1 MRVLPLLCLATTA
14 AIAQPIS
21 HPTSWRY
28 IHPQAK
34 TMIGVDVRAVM
45 QSDLWKKVSAEF
57 EKSGWKQQVT
67 HHGLDFVQ
75 DIDRILLSSPA
86 LPANAKQLEGAPVVI
101 VVQGRFQLD
110 KLRASLLAKGAKPAS
125 YKGVPL
131 LRQDGKT
138 DMLLALVSSQ
148 LLVLGDPTSLRAAI
162 DHHQSALPALSGEPM
177 FQRATELTTLYDAWI
192 VSDVPPAAGASAP
205 SAQFLQEVRGFEG
218 GISFRDGLALEVN
231 LRTESPEKARE
242 LTDGLRV
249 LLQFA
254 AMGPKPD
261 PMIKDLIERLRV
273 QSDDTRASFAILW
286 KQDEVAGLLNGMKG
300 KVVQAAFGA
309 PDGPI
314 PAAPPLPD
322 PEPKPP
328 AGPLVVKIHGMDEG
342 TREIAL
348 PRE

>member
-1 MRVLPLLCLATTA
+1 MRVLPLLCLAASA

-28 IHPQAK
+28 IHPEAK
-34 TMIGVDVRAVM
+34 TMVGVDVRAVM

-57 EKSGWKQQVT
+57 EKSGWKQQVR
-67 HHGLDFVQ
+67 HQGLDFFQ
-75 DIDRILLSSPA
+75 DIDRVLLSSPA
-86 LPANAKQLEGAPVVI
+86 LPANAQQLEGAAVVI

-110 KLRASLLAKGAKPAS
+110 KLRASLLAKGAKPTS

-131 LRQDGKT
+131 LRQDSKT

-148 LLVLGDPTSLRAAI
+148 LLVLGDPSSLRAAI
-162 DHHQSALPALSGEPM
+162 DHYQTSLPAMSTEPM
-177 FQRATELTTLYDAWI
+177 FQRATELATLYDAWI
-192 VSDVPPAAGASAP
+192 VSDLPPAAGASAP
-205 SAQFLQEVRGFEG
+205 SAQFLQDVRGFEG
-218 GISFRDGLALEVN
+218 GISFRDGLAIEVN
-231 LRTESPEKARE
+231 LRTESPGKARE
-242 LTDGLRV
+242 LTDALRV

-254 AMGPKPD
+254 TMGPRQD
-261 PMIKDLIERLRV
+261 PMLKDLLDRLRV
-273 QSDDTRASFAILW
+273 QTDDTRASFAILW
-286 KQDEVAGLLNGMKG
+286 KQDEVGGLLNGVKA
-300 KVVQAAFGA
+300 KVVQAALGA
-309 PDGPI
+309 PEGPV

-342 TREIAL
+342 TREVAI